1 MEEEKKERLQKVIA
15 QKGFCSRRKAEELI
29 EQGKV
34 KVNGDIVTK
43 MGMLVSLKDCIEI
56 DGVLLKEKEVPCSFL
71 FYKPK
76 GVLSTALDDRGRK
89 TVLDYFREE
98 PIRLYPAGRLDQDTT
113 GALILTNDGELS
125 ELITHPSGHLEKTYI
140 ATMKGNFSHSD
151 KIQLEKGLRLEDGR
165 TSPCKAKILEQNER
179 QSKVEITIHEG
190 RKRQVKRMFDALGY
204 KVMDLHRS
212 SIGFLTLQGLK
223 EGEYRLLTNEEVSKM
238 KELCKA
244 RKAKNVIPEYR
255 RKSK

>member
-165 TSPCKAKILEQNER
+165 TSPCKAKILEQNW
-179 QSKVEITIHEG
+179 
-190 RKRQVKRMFDALGY
+190 
-204 KVMDLHRS
+204 
-212 SIGFLTLQGLK
+212 
-223 EGEYRLLTNEEVSKM
+223 
-238 KELCKA
+238 
-244 RKAKNVIPEYR
+244 VIR
-255 RKSK
+255 